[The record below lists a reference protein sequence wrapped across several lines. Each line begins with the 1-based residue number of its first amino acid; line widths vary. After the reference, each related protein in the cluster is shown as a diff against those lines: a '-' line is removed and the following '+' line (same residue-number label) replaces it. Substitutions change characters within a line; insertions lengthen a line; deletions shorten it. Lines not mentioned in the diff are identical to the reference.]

1 VWPRQ
6 VGQQETGHHDAGG
19 EIMRRRDFTI
29 ALLATGIV
37 AFTAGGAAAQ
47 DTIKIGVSFSLTG
60 AGFAAAGRQSLA
72 GAKLYMQQHGDTVA
86 GKKIELIVRDDAG
99 VADNA
104 RRIVQEFIVRDKV
117 QIIAGGITPT
127 VLSYGQVVTQAKMPT
142 VVMIS
147 GASVTT
153 NGSPY
158 FVRTSF
164 ILAQSSWIM
173 GEWAAKNGS
182 KRVVTL
188 VNDWAPG
195 TEAETAFKQRFTE
208 LGGQIIESIRIPLA
222 NPDFAPF
229 LQRIRD
235 INPDTAFIYFPGT
248 QAGIFAK
255 QFAERGLASSGIK
268 IIGPGDL
275 TDDDALNTMGD
286 QMLGMVT
293 AHDYSASHDS
303 ALNKK
308 YVEDFKKAN
317 NFRPNFVSVGGYD
330 GMHLIYETLQ
340 KTGGKTDGD
349 TLLAGMKGM
358 KWESPRGTMSIDP
371 ETRDIVQ
378 PIYVRKVEKI
388 NGELWNTEFAK
399 FDDVKDPLKVKK

>member
-1 VWPRQ
+1 
-6 VGQQETGHHDAGG
+6 
-19 EIMRRRDFTI
+19 MRRNFVTT
-29 ALLATGIV
+29 LAASAITV
-37 AFTAGGAAAQ
+37 FAAGSAGAQ
-47 DTIKIGVSFSLTG
+47 DTIKIGASFALTG

-72 GAKLYMQQHGDTVA
+72 GAKTYMQQHGDTVA

-117 QIIAGGITPT
+117 NIIAGGITPT
-127 VLSYGQVVTQAKMPT
+127 VLSYGQLVTQAKMPT

-182 KRVVTL
+182 KRAVTL
-188 VNDWAPG
+188 VNEWAPG

-208 LGGQIIESIRIPLA
+208 LGGQIVESIRIPLA

-248 QAGIFAK
+248 QAAVFAK
-255 QFAERGLASSGIK
+255 QFAERGLANSGIK

-275 TDDDALNTMGD
+275 TDDDELNNMGD
-286 QMLGMVT
+286 QMIGIVT

-308 YVEDFKKAN
+308 YVADFKKLN
-317 NFRPNFVSVGGYD
+317 NFRPNFVSLGGYD
-330 GMHLIYETLQ
+330 GMHLIYEALK
-340 KTGGKTDGD
+340 KTNGNTDGD
-349 TLLAGMKGM
+349 TLIAAMKGM
-358 KWESPRGTMSIDP
+358 KWESPRGIMSIDP
-371 ETRDIVQ
+371 ETRDIIQ
-378 PIYVRKVEKI
+378 PIYVRRVEKI
-388 NGELWNTEFAK
+388 NGELWNTEFAT
-399 FDDVKDPLKVKK
+399 FPDVKDPLKVKK